1 MPEVVEIRHYADFI
15 RRISRHSAIKSIKI
29 WNGRYSSRRE
39 LLKAR
44 KARRYSSR
52 REPLKANRV
61 RRYKKHA
68 AFPGF
73 ASMRRLLPLRVAG
86 VASKGKLLYITLN
99 SAKTQKNYYLLA
111 TLGLTGGWVA
121 VNHQKK
127 YIFPRLFAYVPRELR
142 DPYRD
147 ISLKHL
153 NIEFSL
159 SGGQIPKL
167 YFFDMLSFGTMSFI
181 PDDGTLERKLRTIGP
196 DIMDLR
202 EMNFDL
208 FSKRLR
214 MPANLSKPVG
224 VVLMN
229 QRVISGIGNYLRA
242 DILWLARI
250 SPHRKIRSLSS
261 RELRGIYRAARLL
274 TWGEYNYSRALKL
287 GIINK
292 SDKLPHHYR
301 RMFFVYQEERDIKGR
316 AVVKEELYEGSQKR
330 FIYWVPGWQ
339 K

>member
-15 RRISRHSAIKSIKI
+15 RRISRKSSIKSVKI
-29 WNGRYSSRRE
+29 HSGRYSSHRE
-39 LLKAR
+39 LLKAG
-44 KARRYSSR
+44 
-52 REPLKANRV
+52 RV
-61 RRYKKHA
+61 HRNKKHA

-73 ASMRRLLPLRVAG
+73 ATIRRLLPLHVAA
-86 VASKGKLLYITLN
+86 VASKGKMLYITLQ
-99 SAKTQKNYYLLA
+99 SAKTKKKYYLLV

-121 VNHQKK
+121 KSKSGK

-142 DPYRD
+142 EPYRD
-147 ISLKHL
+147 TSLAHL

-159 SGGQIPKL
+159 SGGKIPKL
-167 YFFDMLSFGTMSFI
+167 YFFDMLSFGTMSFVS
-181 PDDGTLERKLRTIGP
+181 DDGTLERKLRAIGP
-196 DIMDLR
+196 DIMDIR
-202 EMNFDL
+202 EQEMNFTI
-208 FSKRLR
+208 FCNRLR
-214 MPANLSKPVG
+214 APANLSKPIG

-242 DILWLARI
+242 DVLWVARI

-261 RELRGIYRAARLL
+261 RELRGIYKAARLL

-287 GIINK
+287 GIIRKN
-292 SDKLPHHYR
+292 DKLPHHYR
-301 RMFFVYQEERDIKGR
+301 RMFFVYQEEKDIKGR

>member
-15 RRISRHSAIKSIKI
+15 RRISRHFAIKSVKI
-29 WNGRYSSRRE
+29 RSGRY
-39 LLKAR
+39 A
-44 KARRYSSR
+44 
-52 REPLKANRV
+52 
-61 RRYKKHA
+61 KHRS
-68 AFPGF
+68 FPGF
-73 ASMRRLLPLRVAG
+73 AAMRRLLPLRVAG
-86 VASKGKLLYITLN
+86 VASKGKMLYITLQ
-99 SAKTQKNYYLLA
+99 SAKTQKIYYLLV
-111 TLGLTGGWVA
+111 TLGLTGGWTA
-121 VNHQKK
+121 KSRDGK

-142 DPYRD
+142 DPYRN

-159 SGGQIPKL
+159 SGVKIPKL

-181 PDDGTLERKLRTIGP
+181 PDNGTLEKKLRTIGP

-202 EMNFDL
+202 EQEMNFKL
-208 FSKRLR
+208 FCDRLR
-214 MPANLSKPVG
+214 APANLSKPIG

-242 DILWLARI
+242 DILWLARV

-292 SDKLPHHYR
+292 NDKLPHHYQ
-301 RMFFVYQEERDIKGR
+301 RMFFVYQEELDIKGR
-316 AVVKEELYEGSQKR
+316 KVVKEELYEGSQKR